1 MEKLRKE
8 ALVLQE
14 KKDFLAM
21 SVDLL
26 RNNEYL
32 TGLDESEYQAPYLV
46 GRPNWGRVF
55 LEVEKWCSRS
65 KRSVKR

>member
-32 TGLDESEYQAPYLV
+32 TGLDESEYQ
-46 GRPNWGRVF
+46 RRIWWWGAQIG
-55 LEVEKWCSRS
+55 VECS
-65 KRSVKR
+65 

>member
-1 MEKLRKE
+1 MDQLDSKVEKLRKE

-32 TGLDESEYQAPYLV
+32 TGLDESEYQ
-46 GRPNWGRVF
+46 RRIWWGAQIG
-55 LEVEKWCSRS
+55 VECS
-65 KRSVKR
+65 